1 MSEVINF
8 RKARK
13 QVIREQE
20 SKKADENRVRFGR
33 TKEERQQQDAEKEKA
48 TRILDQH
55 RLSREDNQ

>member
-20 SKKADENRVRFGR
+20 SKRADENRVRFGR
-33 TKEERQQQDAEKEKA
+33 TKEERHKQDAENEKA

-55 RLSREDNQ
+55 RLTREDNQ